1 MKGEYTMGKITFEKA
16 REFMYRNARPL
27 DLARFQYHFE
37 NGSKEAVIN
46 VLSYY
51 QNEDGGF
58 GHAVE
63 ADCWNPNSIPLHSN
77 TASDIIREIDF
88 EDARHPVIQGLLKWY
103 GSGEHFNGKTWAI
116 TVQSNNDYPHAPWWH
131 TDSVSSCHTDYN
143 GTSQIAGFIVRYA
156 EPGSDLFNVGIR
168 IVKKAIAA
176 LSPEQIMDMHTC
188 TCYIRMKEYIEK
200 AGATDLVP
208 YDELKAKLKESVNKL
223 IVTDK
228 TKWSAYM
235 CKPSQ
240 FMSSRE
246 SEYYADNKYIAEYE
260 CDFIVDTQL
269 SDGSWDIPWRWNDFA
284 DEWAISKNWW
294 KGCNIVLNLL
304 YLKGFGKI

>member
-1 MKGEYTMGKITFEKA
+1 MVQGNDNKNLAIQINYEELKMNNITLQKA
-16 REFMYRNARPL
+16 KEFMYRNARPL

-37 NGSKEAVIN
+37 NGSKETVIN

-88 EDARHPVIQGLLKWY
+88 EDANHPVIQGLLKWY
-103 GSGEHFNGKTWAI
+103 GSGEHFNGKTWSI
-116 TVQSNNDYPHAPWWH
+116 TVPSNNYYPHAPWWH

-156 EPGSDLFNVGIR
+156 EPGSDLFNLGIR
-168 IVKKAIAA
+168 IVNEAIDA
-176 LSPEQIMDMHTC
+176 LSPEEIMDMHTC

-200 AGATDLVP
+200 AGAMDLVP
-208 YDELKAKLKESVNKL
+208 YDELKAKLKKSVNKL

-240 FMSSRE
+240 FFNSRE
-246 SEYYADNKYIAEYE
+246 SEY
-260 CDFIVDTQL
+260 
-269 SDGSWDIPWRWNDFA
+269 
-284 DEWAISKNWW
+284 
-294 KGCNIVLNLL
+294 
-304 YLKGFGKI
+304 